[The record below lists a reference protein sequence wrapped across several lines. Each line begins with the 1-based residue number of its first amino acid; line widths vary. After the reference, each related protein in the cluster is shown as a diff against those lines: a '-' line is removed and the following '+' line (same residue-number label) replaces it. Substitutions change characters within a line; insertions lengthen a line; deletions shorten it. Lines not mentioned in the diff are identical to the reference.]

1 MESKYDRVDVP
12 HNLYLHSEGY
22 SEGETEDFGT
32 GVYPISVISRKSNF
46 QNDTV
51 KVACFKMRRK
61 SRCLLMI
68 GGLVFLLV
76 LVLII
81 VIVTKHND
89 ATRSGV
95 TTTRSGVTTTLKA
108 DNKTTGKYKAKK
120 KYVCF
125 RLHGL
130 QN

>member
-12 HNLYLHSEGY
+12 QNLHLY

-46 QNDTV
+46 KDDTV

-61 SRCLLMI
+61 SRCLFMI
-68 GGLVFLLV
+68 GGLVFLVV

-81 VIVTKHND
+81 VIATKHDD
-89 ATRSGV
+89 ATKSDV
-95 TTTRSGVTTTLKA
+95 TTNLKI
-108 DNKTTGKYKAKK
+108 DKKTKGITI
-120 KYVCF
+120 
-125 RLHGL
+125 
-130 QN
+130 

>member
-12 HNLYLHSEGY
+12 ENLYLH

-46 QNDTV
+46 KNDTV

-61 SRCLLMI
+61 SRCLFMI
-68 GGLVFLLV
+68 GGLVSLIV

-81 VIVTKHND
+81 VIATKHDD
-89 ATRSGV
+89 ATKSNV
-95 TTTRSGVTTTLKA
+95 MSTLKV
-108 DNKTTGKYKAKK
+108 DRKTKGITI
-120 KYVCF
+120 
-125 RLHGL
+125 
-130 QN
+130 

>member
-1 MESKYDRVDVP
+1 MQSKYDRVDVP
-12 HNLYLHSEGY
+12 DNLFLH

-32 GVYPISVISRKSNF
+32 GVYPISVVSRKSNF
-46 QNDTV
+46 KNDTV

-68 GGLVFLLV
+68 GGLLFLLV

-81 VIVTKHND
+81 VIATQHND
-89 ATRSGV
+89 PTS
-95 TTTRSGVTTTLKA
+95 KA
-108 DNKTTGKYKAKK
+108 DKKAKGKYKAKK